1 MEEEKTPC
9 LSSITSSSL
18 VFTFFS
24 SFRDD
29 VEEDAPDACT
39 AKLPPEMK
47 NMNRNVNQSVEHNT
61 GFFLFKMG
69 EKQGK
74 GN

>member
-1 MEEEKTPC
+1 ME
-9 LSSITSSSL
+9 
-18 VFTFFS
+18 
-24 SFRDD
+24 D
-29 VEEDAPDACT
+29 DAPDACT

-61 GFFLFKMG
+61 GFFLFRMG